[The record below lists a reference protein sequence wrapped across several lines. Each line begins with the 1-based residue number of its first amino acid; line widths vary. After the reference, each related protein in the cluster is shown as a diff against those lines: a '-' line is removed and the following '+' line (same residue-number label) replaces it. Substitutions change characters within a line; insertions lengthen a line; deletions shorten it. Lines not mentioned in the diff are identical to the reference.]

1 MKIAMNKARWLR
13 KKETERCGKYYN
25 PTATAVIAIIIV
37 AITAN

>member
-1 MKIAMNKARWLR
+1 MNKARWLG

-25 PTATAVIAIIIV
+25 PTTTADIAIIIV